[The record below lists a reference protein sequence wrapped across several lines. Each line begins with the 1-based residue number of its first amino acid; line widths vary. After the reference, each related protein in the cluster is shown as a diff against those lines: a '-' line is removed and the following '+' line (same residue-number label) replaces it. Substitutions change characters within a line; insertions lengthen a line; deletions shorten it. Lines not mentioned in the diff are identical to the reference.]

1 MKSQSL
7 PLQEIISR
15 IAAPKPDF
23 EKRSPFWW
31 GLGTMPRLNQRWAN
45 QPILDFIN
53 YNLRGVGQVVF
64 VNNPLSGLLIVL
76 ALFIQS
82 PWIGLMS
89 LVAVV
94 SSTAGAIALKLDRD
108 SIRSGIFGYNG
119 ILVGAALATFGLS
132 GNGGW
137 NLWWAIAIIIFS
149 ALTTVIMKTFGVW
162 WATTFKC
169 PVLTL
174 PFNIAT
180 LLFLILVKLIPQPL
194 FELGKTTIATTSVT
208 TIDPTRLLASL
219 PIGFGQVFL
228 ADKLIAGCLILL
240 AVAICTPIG
249 AIVGLVGAAL
259 GVVAGLILGII
270 PEDIYIGLWGYN
282 SVLSAMAI
290 GGVFYAPNLRSFAI
304 SSVCAFVTALVIP
317 VLAAIL
323 TKPFGLPVLTLPFC
337 VATIGCF
344 VLLRRFLPS
353 LVPVVLYAVT
363 SPEEHRQRY
372 LVAKKT
378 LSNFRRQ
385 LKAAMNGKSS
395 HLLIDKASNATKG
408 DLRYIFEAIDT
419 DRSGELSTR
428 KLANYL
434 HQANRATSEDELIY
448 LFNCIDKNNSGTFN
462 FQDFGELILRHQRL
476 MTEHDA
482 FMTYF
487 VPIYA
492 DKNDLLSIK
501 EMNLAMKS
509 VSEPALTRKEIDF
522 LQQRTTHQSFTWN
535 QFIELLLLT

>member
-1 MKSQSL
+1 MKNQSL
-7 PLQEIISR
+7 PLQEIIYR
-15 IAAPKPDF
+15 VVAPKPDF
-23 EKRSPFWW
+23 EKRSPFWL
-31 GLGTMPRLNQRWAN
+31 GLGTMPQLNQRWAN
-45 QPILDFIN
+45 QPSLDFIN
-53 YNLRGVGQVVF
+53 YNLRGIGQVVF
-64 VNNPLSGLLIVL
+64 VNNPLSGLLILL

-89 LVAVV
+89 LVGVV
-94 SSTAGAIALKLDRD
+94 SSTVTAIALKLDRD
-108 SIRSGIFGYNG
+108 TIRSGIFGYNG
-119 ILVGAALATFGLS
+119 ILVGAALSTFGLS

-137 NLWWAIAIIIFS
+137 NWWWAIAIIIFS
-149 ALTTVIMKTFGVW
+149 ALTTVLMKTFGVW
-162 WATTFKC
+162 WATTFNC
-169 PVLTL
+169 PPLTL

-180 LLFLILVKLIPQPL
+180 LLFLSLVMLIPQPL
-194 FELGKTTIATTSVT
+194 FELGKTTIASTSVS
-208 TIDPTRLLASL
+208 TIDLARLLASL
-219 PIGFGQVFL
+219 PISFGQVFL

-259 GVVAGLILGII
+259 GFVAGLILGII
-270 PEDIYIGLWGYN
+270 PENIYFGLWGYN

-290 GGVFYAPNLRSFAI
+290 GGIFYAPNLRSFLVG
-304 SSVCAFVTALVIP
+304 SVCAFFSALVIP

-344 VLLRRFLPS
+344 VLLRRSLPS

-372 LVAKKT
+372 LVAKKM

-385 LKAAMNGKSS
+385 LEAAINGKSGN
-395 HLLIDKASNATKG
+395 LLFDKASTATKG

-419 DRSGELSTR
+419 DRSGELSTQ
-428 KLANYL
+428 KLVSYL
-434 HQANRATSEDELIY
+434 SQADKNTSEDELIY
-448 LFNCIDKNNSGTFN
+448 LFNCMDRDNNGTIDFE
-462 FQDFGELILRHQRL
+462 DFGELILRHQRL
-476 MTEHDA
+476 MKEYEA

-492 DKNDLLSIK
+492 DHNNLLSIK
-501 EMNLAMKS
+501 EMNVAMTS
-509 VSEPALTRKEIDF
+509 VDEPPLTKEEINF
-522 LQQRTTHQSFTWN
+522 IQQRTGHQSFTWK